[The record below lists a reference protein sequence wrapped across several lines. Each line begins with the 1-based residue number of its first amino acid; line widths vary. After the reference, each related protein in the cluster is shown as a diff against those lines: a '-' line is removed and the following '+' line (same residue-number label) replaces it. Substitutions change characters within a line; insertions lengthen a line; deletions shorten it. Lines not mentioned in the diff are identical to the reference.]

1 MAASRSR
8 ALLGLVDSESED
20 DLGVRVAT
28 KTTTA
33 SKMPGARRGR
43 PAAASKVTKPAPK
56 GRRRSSDRIA
66 AAVEQVGGR
75 KALADKTNEQ
85 PTRAATKDRKPD
97 ATAEEAAKPKRGR
110 PRVVKVV
117 QEEENREV
125 PDSAG
130 PVKIPAKRGRKPAAA
145 KVVDD
150 LPDSHEETEIP
161 ETQQAP
167 EPMDIDDSDDIQQE
181 EPGPIRRLEPT
192 GAQISRGLAS
202 AAGMA
207 GAAGSDHGESALRRR
222 LSELAKKYEALEA
235 SYHNLREIGVEEAER
250 NFDKLRKQGDEKTKG
265 MSTTIPG

>member
-33 SKMPGARRGR
+33 NKMPGARRGR

-117 QEEENREV
+117 QEENREV
-125 PDSAG
+125 LDSAG

-235 SYHNLREIGVEEAER
+235 SYHNLREIGIEEAER